1 MYDVYLETWKGVQ
14 KITPTSG
21 QSVQN
26 VEQQGWREVL
36 SPQIEYLRECHL

>member
-26 VEQQGWREVL
+26 VEQGWRELL